1 MGCSIDCSSNAGVNG
16 MVCSINHCV
25 TTGVQCWEVIAV
37 DYLGCQVM
45 GREAPFGGI
54 QLVLS
59 GDYFQLPPI
68 ARKWTP
74 AMGNDAFLN
83 RGYTFQCP
91 AWRRCALQEVLL
103 TKVRD
108 PTVAPA
114 AAGFV
119 RLHQQ

>member
-1 MGCSIDCSSNAGVNG
+1 MPPA
-16 MVCSINHCV
+16 
-25 TTGVQCWEVIAV
+25 
-37 DYLGCQVM
+37 QVM
-45 GREAPFGGI
+45 NRDAPFGGI

-68 ARKWTP
+68 TKKWTP

-103 TKVRD
+103 RKVSCWRRVWSNAD
-108 PTVAPA
+108 I
-114 AAGFV
+114 F
-119 RLHQQ
+119 RLS